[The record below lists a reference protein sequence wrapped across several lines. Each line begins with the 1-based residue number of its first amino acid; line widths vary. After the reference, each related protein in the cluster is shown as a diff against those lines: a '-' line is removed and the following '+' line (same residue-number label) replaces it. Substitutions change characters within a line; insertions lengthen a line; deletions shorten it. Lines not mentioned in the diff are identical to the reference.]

1 MAIDARDDLI
11 VVSEGLLG
19 FDNLFDNNNFG
30 NDIDAV
36 EIVSIDIGGGP
47 QAVGAGVVTSN
58 FDLGVLSVGNVG
70 FPGQKKVSADRKCQ
84 QAPRFTPFSQ
94 RFTAIS
100 IAGANRRVSSQTVC
114 FVAQGAF
121 GHACP
126 QASCAH
132 AGIHD

>member
-30 NDIDAV
+30 FDVDAV

-70 FPGQKKVSADRKCQ
+70 VAGRCHGQSHGIGSVSYTSCDIQ
-84 QAPRFTPFSQ
+84 
-94 RFTAIS
+94 TAR
-100 IAGANRRVSSQTVC
+100 ACRER
-114 FVAQGAF
+114 AQ
-121 GHACP
+121 H
-126 QASCAH
+126 
-132 AGIHD
+132 